1 MKGRSQH
8 YRRLFSADLCGCT
21 DVIFQQKGHT
31 MTMGFSGAS
40 VSFYSAHGCQEGD
53 VKAIDVVIKIN
64 DVGVW
69 LIQRQTTHA
78 TAELILALEMSV
90 HF

>member
-1 MKGRSQH
+1 MEGLDEGTIAALSSA
-8 YRRLFSADLCGCT
+8 LSADLCGCT

-53 VKAIDVVIKIN
+53 RKR
-64 DVGVW
+64 
-69 LIQRQTTHA
+69 L
-78 TAELILALEMSV
+78 MSLSR
-90 HF
+90 